1 MKVPGKFPMSILVG
15 MAALTWFL
23 VAVGFFGAPASMA
36 FFKPM
41 SIVVG
46 VLTGVL
52 AGWDRWVWRI
62 PKLSLVHGVPDL
74 NGTWK
79 GQLASLWTD
88 PETGETPP
96 AIAVVVVIRQTY
108 TSVTVTTFTEESTSV
123 SVAAGLTTE
132 PDGRHVLASMY
143 RNEPKLT
150 AQERSRP
157 HHGGVRLNL
166 AGDEDKLE
174 GHYWTDRGTSGE
186 MKLVRAGRKHVLDYA
201 TGAALQC
208 GEAPKQIAG
217 PAPDTVA

>member
-1 MKVPGKFPMSILVG
+1 MSILVG
-15 MAALTWFL
+15 MVAATWFV
-23 VAVGFFGAPASMA
+23 VAVAFFGAPASMA

-41 SIVVG
+41 SIVAG
-46 VLTGVL
+46 VLTAVL

-62 PKLSLVHGVPDL
+62 PKLSLVHGVPNL

-79 GQLASLWTD
+79 GELTSLWTD
-88 PETGETPP
+88 PKTGEAP
-96 AIAVVVVIRQTY
+96 AALPVVVVVRQTY

-157 HHGGVRLNL
+157 HHGGVRLTL

-174 GHYWTDRGTSGE
+174 GHYWTDRATSGE

-201 TGAALQC
+201 GGAALE
-208 GEAPKQIAG
+208 GGSSPKQIQGSASDHG
-217 PAPDTVA
+217 